1 MQFIHSLKKE
11 MELFR
16 EGGCGES
23 VYMCGGW
30 RGGVGEQI
38 LVADS
43 RDPQSKDNNNKVKN

>member
-23 VYMCGGW
+23 VYMCGGVAGW
-30 RGGVGEQI
+30 GGG
-38 LVADS
+38 ANS
-43 RDPQSKDNNNKVKN
+43 SG